1 MEGGPL
7 DIESANDLRRTHTL
21 VARLAHAGVTQ
32 EQLEHVLCD
41 IYKDGND
48 VIRSAL
54 RQSNEALLA
63 LGYSVVRYPD
73 MPIE

>member
-1 MEGGPL
+1 
-7 DIESANDLRRTHTL
+7 
-21 VARLAHAGVTQ
+21 VTQ
-32 EQLEHVLCD
+32 EQLEHVLRD
-41 IYKDGND
+41 TYKDGND

-73 MPIE
+73 MPID